1 VERSVKKVEARVVGS
16 ICDFVLAPGDPHEAI
31 ERMASPACR
40 IVSLTIT
47 EASYLIDG
55 VTGIF
60 EDQHPHVLYDLA
72 NPTGPRTFLG
82 YVTEALDRRRER
94 GLPPFTVMSCDNL
107 PENGKATRN
116 VVTSFAEMRSPALRS
131 WIEQNVA
138 FPNSMVDRITPGTT
152 DSDRRLLSERFGIE
166 DQWPVVSE
174 PYRQWVIEDSFCNGR
189 PAWELAGAQFTTE
202 VPLFEAVKLRLL
214 NGSHFALAYLS
225 ALLGFEF
232 VHDAMADDRMR
243 RYLRAYMDEVTPS
256 VPVPSG
262 MDIPQYKATL
272 IHRFSNPALCDQIG
286 RICAQGSSKISRF
299 LLPSLEDLL
308 VSKLPT
314 RFLALAL
321 ASWLQYMKGRD
332 EQGRPLYIQDAALAE
347 TQRLLQSDEPI
358 GPAMLRFILGPK
370 LALDSEFAEQLRNA
384 LLRLDREGV
393 VPTIDWCLRGS

>member
-1 VERSVKKVEARVVGS
+1 
-16 ICDFVLAPGDPHEAI
+16 
-31 ERMASPACR
+31 
-40 IVSLTIT
+40 
-47 EASYLIDG
+47 
-55 VTGIF
+55 
-60 EDQHPHVLYDLA
+60 
-72 NPTGPRTFLG
+72 
-82 YVTEALDRRRER
+82 
-94 GLPPFTVMSCDNL
+94 
-107 PENGKATRN
+107 
-116 VVTSFAEMRSPALRS
+116 MRSPALRS

-286 RICAQGSSKISRF
+286 RICAQGSSKISKF

-370 LALDSEFAEQLRNA
+370 LAFNSEFAEQLRNA
-384 LLRLDREGV
+384 LRRLDREGV

>member
-1 VERSVKKVEARVVGS
+1 
-16 ICDFVLAPGDPHEAI
+16 
-31 ERMASPACR
+31 M
-40 IVSLTIT
+40 
-47 EASYLIDG
+47 
-55 VTGIF
+55 
-60 EDQHPHVLYDLA
+60 
-72 NPTGPRTFLG
+72 
-82 YVTEALDRRRER
+82 
-94 GLPPFTVMSCDNL
+94 
-107 PENGKATRN
+107 
-116 VVTSFAEMRSPALRS
+116 
-131 WIEQNVA
+131 
-138 FPNSMVDRITPGTT
+138 
-152 DSDRRLLSERFGIE
+152 
-166 DQWPVVSE
+166 VSE

-225 ALLGFEF
+225 ALRGFEF

-243 RYLRAYMDEVTPS
+243 RYLRAYMDEVSPS

-286 RICAQGSSKISRF
+286 RICAQGSSKISKF

-332 EQGRPLYIQDAALAE
+332 EQGRPLHIQDAALTE
-347 TQRLLQSDEPI
+347 TQRLLQSDNLSGRPCFGSSLVRSSRWIVSLRSSFGTRCVAWIAREWCPPSI
-358 GPAMLRFILGPK
+358 GACADRKRRSFSADIPPVAPPGQPDLVLWQSGIEDVRPASIP
-370 LALDSEFAEQLRNA
+370 ATIWPTD
-384 LLRLDREGV
+384 
-393 VPTIDWCLRGS
+393 VPMP